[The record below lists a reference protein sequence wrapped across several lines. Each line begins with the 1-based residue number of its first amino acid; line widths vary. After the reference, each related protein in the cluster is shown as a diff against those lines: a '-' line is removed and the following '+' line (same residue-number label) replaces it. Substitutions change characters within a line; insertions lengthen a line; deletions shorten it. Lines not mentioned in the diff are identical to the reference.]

1 MPRYLLQAAYTP
13 QAWAAMTRNPE
24 NRAQGL
30 ARLVENLGG
39 RLVSL
44 DYCFGEYDVVVIME
58 APDETTAAAASLA
71 VTSAG
76 HLKAVKTTPLLSV
89 EQAMEAMRKAGRQAY
104 RAPGQ

>member
-1 MPRYLLQAAYTP
+1 MPRFLLQAAYTP
-13 QAWAAMTRNPE
+13 QAWAALTRNPE

-30 ARLVENLGG
+30 GRLVENLGG

-44 DYCFGEYDVVVIME
+44 DYCFGEYDVVVIID
-58 APDETTAAAASLA
+58 APDETTAAAVSLA
-71 VTSAG
+71 VTSPG

-89 EQAMEAMRKAGRQAY
+89 EQAMEAMRKAGSQTY